1 MLYRILLVDD
11 DELVLQ
17 ALRRELLSPPNI
29 GQDGL
34 EIEAFDSPR
43 QALIRVRQS
52 DGYFDAVISDYRMPE
67 MDGILFLEAMRAVQ
81 PGAARILLTAHA
93 DLSVVVSAI
102 NAAKVD
108 FVVRKPWDQYDLKAR
123 IALALHQRS
132 LELQN
137 RAMAEALQVESPTLS
152 KLRRDAYRVM
162 LVDDEPG
169 VLRALEREL
178 SMRGVATSGRNPL
191 FSIRAFTRPDL
202 ALESVGDN
210 PPDIVIADYLMP
222 GMDGI
227 AFLQRLK
234 QRRPDAVRIL
244 LSGKATINVLLDAVN
259 FAGVYHFLGKPWEAD
274 DLKAVMAEA
283 LKYHDVLV
291 ENNLLAAAGGRAGL
305 TTTHNERRP

>member
-1 MLYRILLVDD
+1 MFYRILLVDD
-11 DELVLQ
+11 DELVLH

-29 GQDGL
+29 GHDGL

-52 DGYFDAVISDYRMPE
+52 DGYFDAVVSDYRMPE

-81 PGAARILLTAHA
+81 PGTARVLLTAHA

-123 IALALHQRS
+123 IALALHQRG
-132 LELQN
+132 LESQN
-137 RAMAEALQVESPTLS
+137 RRMAEALQGELPSLS
-152 KLRRDAYRVM
+152 RLRREAYRVM

-178 SMRGVATSGRNPL
+178 SMRGAATSGRNPL
-191 FSIRAFTRPDL
+191 FAIGTYTTPAA
-202 ALESVGDN
+202 ALDSVAEN

-227 AFLQRLK
+227 SFLQRIK
-234 QRRPDAVRIL
+234 QRQPDAVRIL

-259 FAGVYHFLGKPWEAD
+259 FAGIYHFLGKPWETD
-274 DLKAVMAEA
+274 ELKAVIAEA
-283 LKYHDVLV
+283 LKYHDLLV
-291 ENNLLAAAGGRAGL
+291 VNNLLAAAGGRADL
-305 TTTHNERRP
+305 TESGNEKGP